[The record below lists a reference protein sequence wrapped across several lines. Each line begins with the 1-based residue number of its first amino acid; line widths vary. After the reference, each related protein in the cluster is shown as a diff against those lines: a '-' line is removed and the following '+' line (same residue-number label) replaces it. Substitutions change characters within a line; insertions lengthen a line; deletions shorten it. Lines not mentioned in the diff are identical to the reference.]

1 MEIIV
6 AKKHQ
11 HASMSLFND
20 RSDPKSSHVGSSIM
34 RVRCRQ
40 ERKALVTPILGGRGL
55 VGEGVPKK
63 VEFMC
68 QQGRDI
74 MGL

>member
-40 ERKALVTPILGGRGL
+40 ERKALVTPILGGRG
-55 VGEGVPKK
+55 VGRRRGTKEGGVYVPT
-63 VEFMC
+63 
-68 QQGRDI
+68 GS
-74 MGL
+74 